1 VATRK
6 TGRQPQYQQ
15 SEQYLLTKG
24 FSSEPLI
31 CRWSLPIGFLNL
43 FPLFTYRIVSRRGFA
58 GFRANG
64 RFWIRRKIG
73 LRQDNFAFRAY
84 STFRRVE
91 ALSREIKEAIVVAL
105 KLDACRC
112 VDNST
117 PTRAP
122 KDESLLGY
130 DASQSTNCQKTQTD
144 LSIGIVVP
152 VLNEGDTLRYFLSRL
167 YEVSRGHYPVVVVD
181 GGSTDDSVSIARQF
195 FHSESILTQ
204 SRGMQMNHGAGCLLT
219 EVLLFLHADSELPR
233 GFDFHIRRAL
243 ADPAILGGCFRLEF
257 DAPHPLLK
265 FYAWFTRFP
274 GRFFHYGDQGFF
286 IRRHA
291 FWKMGGF
298 SPWPFLEDVD
308 FLHRLKRF
316 GKFVVLPTSVRTSA
330 RRFMKRGVVR
340 QQLANVL
347 LVALFELGVSAERLA
362 KFYQQVR

>member
-1 VATRK
+1 MELW
-6 TGRQPQYQQ
+6 RQKSWLPGYSTVQPAEAI
-15 SEQYLLTKG
+15 SRETKWG
-24 FSSEPLI
+24 IRSAANVTDRSAAGNPVSSEVLD
-31 CRWSLPIGFLNL
+31 GK
-43 FPLFTYRIVSRRGFA
+43 PLFRGDADQFES
-58 GFRANG
+58 GPRA
-64 RFWIRRKIG
+64 
-73 LRQDNFAFRAY
+73 
-84 STFRRVE
+84 
-91 ALSREIKEAIVVAL
+91 
-105 KLDACRC
+105 
-112 VDNST
+112 
-117 PTRAP
+117 
-122 KDESLLGY
+122 
-130 DASQSTNCQKTQTD
+130 QTD

-181 GGSTDDSVSIARQF
+181 GGSTDDSVRIARQF
-195 FHSESILTQ
+195 FHTESILTQ

-233 GFDFHIRRAL
+233 GFDFHIQRAL
-243 ADPAILGGCFRLEF
+243 ADPAVLGGCFRLEF

-286 IRRHA
+286 IRRDA
-291 FWKMGGF
+291 FCKIGGF